1 MKIKLAGQGQFYT
14 ITNLQ
19 GSQTDQPYGYPDL
32 SFYTITNL
40 QGSQT
45 RCVLYT
51 LFAMFY
57 TITNLQGSQTSAF
70 CGGSQP
76 GFTPLQTYK
85 VLKHVTFFII

>member
-19 GSQTDQPYGYPDL
+19 GSQTEVKT
-32 SFYTITNL
+32 F
-40 QGSQT
+40 
-45 RCVLYT
+45 VLRKW
-51 LFAMFY
+51 FY